1 MKRQRLY
8 YIGLLIA
15 LSCFQA
21 QQLLAQR
28 GSGNLPPATK
38 AKPTPT
44 PKGKTSAPKP
54 STNTAANTNTAVESK
69 PSSLTRR
76 PPSAP
81 ALAFNKEVSASL
93 DAQSSG
99 RIATGSYYNEY
110 ALTVK
115 ASDLLSI
122 QFQPD
127 NPSLVLRIYDPART
141 ELPIVK
147 DSMTGDYRFDTPTG
161 TVPVDGEYRLRVLN
175 TSEDKKA
182 AGAYTLKVVRSGMTE
197 AAYQAQLQKVAGQF
211 NSGDAANVDATITQ
225 LDQLIAEDTN
235 KPGAY
240 ELLGVIYLNHKGDTA
255 KAESNM
261 EQAIKLGGA
270 GLFKI
275 AYDGQWRRPKRV
287 GQSFEWEDPKQA
299 WLRIHEG
306 KAILADPNNPQQ
318 NIFAL
323 QAAQIRSIERI
334 AQAPVI
340 NVQLLA
346 RRTYQF
352 SPASKQAAEADLMMK
367 LLQSYVLRKTR

>member
-1 MKRQRLY
+1 MKRQQLY
-8 YIGLLIA
+8 YIGLLIS
-15 LSCFQA
+15 LCFFQA
-21 QQLLAQR
+21 QQVLAQG
-28 GSGNLPPATK
+28 GSGTLPPATK

-44 PKGKTSAPKP
+44 PKGKASTAKP
-54 STNTAANTNTAVESK
+54 GPNTATNTNTAAESK
-69 PSSLTRR
+69 PSSVNRR
-76 PPSAP
+76 PSSAP
-81 ALAFNKEVSASL
+81 ALAFNQAVNASL

-110 ALTVK
+110 ALTAK

-127 NPSLVLRIYDPART
+127 NPSLVLRFYDAARS

-161 TVPVDGEYRLRVLN
+161 TVPADGEYRVRVLN

-182 AGAYTLKVVRSGMTE
+182 VGAYTLKIIRSGMTE
-197 AAYQAQLQKVAGQF
+197 AAYEAQLQKIAGQF
-211 NSGDAANVDATITQ
+211 KGSDAANVDVAITQ
-225 LDQLIAEDTN
+225 LDQLVAEDAN

-240 ELLGVIYLNHKGDTA
+240 ELLGVIYLNHKGDAA

-270 GLFKI
+270 GMFKI
-275 AYDGQWRRPKRV
+275 AYDGQWRRPKRT

-299 WLRIHEG
+299 WLRIYEG
-306 KAILADPNNPQQ
+306 KAIFADLSNPPQ
-318 NIFAL
+318 NLFTL
-323 QAAQIRSIERI
+323 LAAQLRSIERM

-340 NVQLLA
+340 NVQGLA
-346 RRTYQF
+346 RRNYQF

-367 LLQSYVLRKTR
+367 LLQSHVLRKTR

>member
-1 MKRQRLY
+1 M
-8 YIGLLIA
+8 
-15 LSCFQA
+15 
-21 QQLLAQR
+21 
-28 GSGNLPPATK
+28 
-38 AKPTPT
+38 
-44 PKGKTSAPKP
+44 
-54 STNTAANTNTAVESK
+54 
-69 PSSLTRR
+69 
-76 PPSAP
+76 
-81 ALAFNKEVSASL
+81 AFNQAVNANL

-110 ALTVK
+110 VLTAK

-122 QFQPD
+122 QFKPD
-127 NPSLVLRIYDPART
+127 NPSLVLRIYDAARS

-161 TVPVDGEYRLRVLN
+161 TVPTDGEYRVRVLN

-182 AGAYTLKVVRSGMTE
+182 AGAYALKVVRSGMTE
-197 AAYQAQLQKVAGQF
+197 AAYEAQLQKIAGQF
-211 NSGDAANVDATITQ
+211 KGSDAANVDATITQ
-225 LDQLIAEDTN
+225 LDQLVAEDAN

-240 ELLGVIYLNHKGDTA
+240 ELLGVIYLNHKGDAA

-270 GLFKI
+270 GMFKI

-287 GQSFEWEDPKQA
+287 GQSFEWEEPKQA
-299 WLRIHEG
+299 WLRVYDG
-306 KAILADPNNPQQ
+306 KAILADPTNSQ

-323 QAAQIRSIERI
+323 LAAQIRGIERM

-340 NVQLLA
+340 NVQGLA
-346 RRTYQF
+346 RRNYQF

-367 LLQSYVLRKTR
+367 LLQSHLLRKTR